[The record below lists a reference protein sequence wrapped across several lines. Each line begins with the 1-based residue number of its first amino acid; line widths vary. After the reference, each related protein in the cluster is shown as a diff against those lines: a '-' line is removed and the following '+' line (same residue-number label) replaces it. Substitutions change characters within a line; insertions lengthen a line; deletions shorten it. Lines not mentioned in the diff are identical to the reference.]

1 MKHAILV
8 ASMLAAPLLAPLLL
22 AGTAAAQAPLAAP
35 DSQPAAYTFAVD
47 LDARGQVTGIAP
59 DGAMPEAARKELES
73 RIGEWAF
80 TPAEANGQPA
90 TTRTYLR
97 VTTSGSRGPDG
108 MMKVLSATTGPGV
121 ASLANPAYPTTEL
134 RRGEGGIVVLQLA
147 VDANGRVTGVDF
159 YGDRQRASRSLA
171 NAAKVAAQDWR
182 FKPETVNG
190 TPIASTVVLPVCFM
204 ATHPTMSTCSWQGP
218 DAKNF
223 NRMDIVA
230 VNPAARVETGVG
242 QFASN

>member
-8 ASMLAAPLLAPLLL
+8 ASLLVTPLSAAA
-22 AGTAAAQAPLAAP
+22 ATAAAQAAQPGA
-35 DSQPAAYTFAVD
+35 DNQPAAYTFAVD
-47 LDARGQVTGIAP
+47 LDARGQVTAIAA
-59 DGAMPEAARKELES
+59 DGAMPEATRKELEA

-80 TPAEANGQPA
+80 TPAVADGRPA
-90 TTRTYLR
+90 ATRTYLR
-97 VTTSGSRGPDG
+97 VTSSGARGPDG
-108 MMKVLSATTGPGV
+108 TIKILSATTGPGV
-121 ASLANPAYPTTEL
+121 ASLSNPAYPTTEL

-147 VDANGRVTGVDF
+147 VDADGRVTGVEF

-171 NAAKVAAQDWR
+171 NAAQAAAQDWR

-190 TPIASTVVLPVCFM
+190 APIASTVVLPVCFM
-204 ATHPTMSTCSWQGP
+204 ATHPTLSTCAWQGP

-230 VNPAARVETGVG
+230 LDPAARVDTGVG